1 MFHTSKK
8 QHMSNE
14 TQRVEPLDEIVF
26 KNRNKAYGSYL
37 LRKKY
42 RKYVTISMLVGLFV
56 LSVAV
61 AYPLIS
67 AYMSKSK
74 LIREKEKEVG
84 VTMEN
89 LKKEELPP
97 PPPPPPP
104 PEALVEKVKFTA
116 PVVVEDTT
124 IETGL
129 ATQDD
134 LSAKTNTEVPT
145 EEVEVEVK
153 DEGPKVIE
161 TPVQAEIFT
170 VVEEQPGYPGGEDSR
185 IAFLQQN
192 IKYPEEAKELGIQ
205 GKVFVTFVVEVD
217 GSITDVRVLRGI
229 GGGCDEEAIR
239 VVKSMPKWIPGK
251 QRGVPVRV
259 QFNLPIKFTLQ

>member
-1 MFHTSKK
+1 MTIEK
-8 QHMSNE
+8 
-14 TQRVEPLDEIVF
+14 QRVESLEEMVF
-26 KNRNKAYGSYL
+26 KNRNKEYGSYQ

-42 RKYVTISMLVGLFV
+42 RKYMTTSMIIGLVLIGVTVG
-56 LSVAV
+56 
-61 AYPLIS
+61 YPLIS
-67 AYMSKSK
+67 NYLNKSR
-74 LIREKEKEVG
+74 LIREKEKS
-84 VTMEN
+84 VTAEMMN
-89 LKKEELPP
+89 APKEELPP

-129 ATQDD
+129 QTQDD
-134 LSAKTNTEVPT
+134 LANKANTEVPS
-145 EEVEVEVK
+145 EDVEVEVK
-153 DEGPKVIE
+153 DEKPQVIE
-161 TPVQAEIFT
+161 QPQQAEIFT
-170 VVEEQPGYPGGEDSR
+170 VVEEQPGYPGGEEAR
-185 IAFLQQN
+185 IKFLQDN

-217 GSITDVRVLRGI
+217 GSITDVKVLRGI

-239 VVKSMPKWIPGK
+239 VVKAMPKWVPGK

>member
-1 MFHTSKK
+1 MAI
-8 QHMSNE
+8 E
-14 TQRVEPLDEIVF
+14 TQHVEPLEDIVF
-26 KNRNKAYGSYL
+26 KNRNKEYGSYY

-42 RKYVTISMLVGLFV
+42 RKFLTISLIIGFVLVGV
-56 LSVAV
+56 IV
-61 AYPLIS
+61 AYPLIN
-67 AYMSKSK
+67 AYINKER

-84 VTMEN
+84 VTIDNIKQEDA
-89 LKKEELPP
+89 PP

-104 PEALVEKVKFTA
+104 PEAMVEKVKFTA

-124 IETGL
+124 IEVSM
-129 ATQDD
+129 ANMDD
-134 LSAKTNTEVPT
+134 LNKKGNVEAPT
-145 EEVEVEVK
+145 EDIVVDVK
-153 DEGPKVIE
+153 DDGPKVIE
-161 TPVQAEIFT
+161 TPVQQEIFT
-170 VVEEQPGYPGGEDSR
+170 VVEEQPGYPGGEEAR
-185 IAFLQQN
+185 IGFLQQN

-217 GSITDVRVLRGI
+217 GAISDVRVLRGI

-239 VVKSMPKWIPGK
+239 VVKSMPKWVPGK

>member
-1 MFHTSKK
+1 MTKEM
-8 QHMSNE
+8 QY
-14 TQRVEPLDEIVF
+14 VEPMDDIVF
-26 KNRNKAYGSYL
+26 KGRNQEYGSYF

-42 RKYVTISMLVGLFV
+42 RRFLTISLILGFLVVGGV
-56 LSVAV
+56 V
-61 AYPLIS
+61 AYPLVTALIN
-67 AYMSKSK
+67 KSR
-74 LIREKEKEVG
+74 LIREKEKEV
-84 VTMEN
+84 VASME
-89 LKKEELPP
+89 KIRQDELPP

-104 PEALVEKVKFTA
+104 PEAIVEKVKFTA

-124 IETGL
+124 IEVNM
-129 ATQDD
+129 ASMDD
-134 LSAKTNTEVPT
+134 LNKKGNNEAPT
-145 EEVEVEVK
+145 EDIEVEVK
-153 DEGPKVIE
+153 EEAPKVIE

-170 VVEEQPGYPGGEDSR
+170 VVEEQPGYPGGEEAR
-185 IAFLQQN
+185 IGFLQQN

-239 VVKSMPKWIPGK
+239 VVRAMPKWVPGK

>member
-1 MFHTSKK
+1 MAIEK
-8 QHMSNE
+8 Q
-14 TQRVEPLDEIVF
+14 RIEPLDEIVF
-26 KNRNKAYGSYL
+26 QNRNKEYGSYV

-42 RKYVTISMLVGLFV
+42 RKYVTISLLIGLLI

-67 AYMSKSK
+67 AYMNKSK
-74 LIREKEKEVG
+74 LIKEKEKEVG
-84 VTMEN
+84 VEM
-89 LKKEELPP
+89 KDIHQEEAPP

-134 LSAKTNTEVPT
+134 LSAKVNTEVPT
-145 EEVEVEVK
+145 EDIEVEVK

-170 VVEEQPGYPGGEDSR
+170 VVEEQPGYPGGEEAR
-185 IAFLQQN
+185 IAFLQTN

-239 VVKSMPKWIPGK
+239 VIKSMPKWVPGK